1 MYASFK
7 LLLNGYSFTMEW
19 ITDRYLCSV
28 ANFKKFQSICMHTI
42 HVYSTYTV
50 HVHMHVLFDR
60 LVDVMVQYEVS
71 CPDPVN
77 QSPSSSPAGKEDKK
91 HSIID
96 ALR

>member
-1 MYASFK
+1 MVTASLWNELLTDAFVVWLIFK
-7 LLLNGYSFTMEW
+7 
-19 ITDRYLCSV
+19 
-28 ANFKKFQSICMHTI
+28 NFKAFACILYM
-42 HVYSTYTV
+42 YSTYTV

-60 LVDVMVQYEVS
+60 LVDVMIQYEVS